1 MKSVII
7 IVSLFFTSVVALA
20 QGDFKKQMTT
30 AKTSYATGKLE
41 EAHFALQQAMQEL
54 DIIIG
59 KEILKL
65 MPVKLDS
72 LASVPKE
79 DRVAASIGFVGTTI
93 HRSYTRNKVEVEVI
107 SNSPLVNSVSMF
119 LNSSFGGMMRDE
131 NTKVVK
137 VQGYKARLE
146 KQGDNENGK
155 LNYQMQIPFNN
166 ALMTFTLNGFDENEA
181 LKIANSFPLGDIA
194 KLIQ

>member
-7 IVSLFFTSVVALA
+7 IVCFFFSALIAAA

-30 AKTSYATGKLE
+30 AKTSYAKGKLE

-93 HRSYTRNKVEVEVI
+93 HRSYGRNKAEVEII

-146 KQGDNENGK
+146 KHFFQAKGN
-155 LNYQMQIPFNN
+155 LNY
-166 ALMTFTLNGFDENEA
+166 
-181 LKIANSFPLGDIA
+181 
-194 KLIQ
+194 